1 MASRPTS
8 PHLVRPA
15 DMLWLERRLLEVLLL
30 ALVPANLVLAADG
43 RRFVGRPSPTPPMAR
58 RPR

>member
-1 MASRPTS
+1 
-8 PHLVRPA
+8 
-15 DMLWLERRLLEVLLL
+15 MLWLERRLLEVLLL